1 MLRAEYLRHQ
11 SDALLRLSQE
21 VGKSEVSAKLQEMAD
36 EFRIM
41 ISVADVTSL
50 AADLNRDGL
59 PCAGFRNNYPS
70 VGDENGSGHGGGP
83 PGRMF
88 SFAFLRSRRRARR
101 AFVA

>member
-21 VGKSEVSAKLQEMAD
+21 AEKSEVSAKLQEMAD

-50 AADLNRDGL
+50 QRNLNRGGRL
-59 PCAGFRNNYPS
+59 CAGFITIPRW
-70 VGDENGSGHGGGP
+70 VTIT
-83 PGRMF
+83 GRDTEGT
-88 SFAFLRSRRRARR
+88 RRRGCSRSHFCGR
-101 AFVA
+101 EGGQGGLSTL